1 MFHRNI
7 LACALVAAIA
17 TVDAAPAPARV
28 PVTTAPVA
36 TTPAATATEP
46 VTPIRR
52 LVVIFQENVSFDH
65 YFGTYPEATNPAGE
79 PAFHAAPDTPTV
91 NGLHGVLMTNNPN
104 RKNAQNG
111 IGAVNPFRL
120 DRSQAATAD
129 QDHDYGPEQSAFHAG
144 LMDQFPMSV
153 GEHDPRKPDAAD
165 PTTTKGLVMGYYD
178 GNTVTALWNY
188 AQRFAMSDNSYG
200 TTFGPSTSG
209 ALNLVS
215 GQTNGVAMNPLL
227 RSRYTLDDGSGGKT
241 LIDDL
246 DPMHDA
252 CSSVVQAAMT
262 GRNIGD
268 LLNDAGVSW
277 GWFQGGFDLTATNPN
292 GTRGCKRSSP
302 SLVTGKLKSDYV
314 PHHEPFQY
322 YASTAN
328 PSHARPA
335 SIAAIGHSGDPA
347 NHQYD
352 LEDFYRAVRAGN
364 LPAVSFL
371 KATGAQNG
379 HAGYS
384 TPLDEQ
390 AFLVH
395 VINFLQQSPQ
405 WKDTAV
411 VIAWDD
417 SDGWYDHQMPPIVN
431 QSSSKQDALTGPHA
445 CGDGSTALPGV
456 AEKTMHAQGR
466 CGYGPRLPLLVVS
479 PWARRNFVDH
489 TVTDQTSII
498 RFVEDNWL
506 QGRRIGQGSFDTLAN
521 PIDGMFDFRN
531 PSAADQ
537 LILSEETGQPR

>member
-1 MFHRNI
+1 MIQCSI
-7 LACALVAAIA
+7 LAFAMSVGAAGAA
-17 TVDAAPAPARV
+17 TAVPTSLPAPA
-28 PVTTAPVA
+28 
-36 TTPAATATEP
+36 
-46 VTPIRR
+46 TPIKH

-65 YFGTYPEATNPAGE
+65 YFATYPVAANPPGE
-79 PAFHAAPDTPTV
+79 PPFHAVHGTPTV
-91 NGLHGVLMTNNPN
+91 NGLRSTLLKDNPN
-104 RKNAQNG
+104 RTNPKNG

-153 GEHDPRKPDAAD
+153 GNGDPSTTGAAS
-165 PTTTKGLVMGYYD
+165 PLTTTGLVMGYYD

-188 AQRFAMSDNSYG
+188 AQHYAMSDNAFG
-200 TTFGPSTSG
+200 TTFGPSTIG

-215 GQTNGVAMNPLL
+215 GQTNGIADSANL
-227 RSRYTLDDGSGGKT
+227 RKDYIVDDGSGGTT
-241 LIDDL
+241 LIDDA
-246 DPMHDA
+246 DPLHDA
-252 CSSVVQAAMT
+252 CSKGAQVAMG

-268 LLNDAGVSW
+268 LLNDAHVSW
-277 GWFQGGFDLTATNPN
+277 GWFQGGFDLSAVNSN
-292 GTRGCKRSSP
+292 GTTGCMRNSP
-302 SLVTGKLKSDYV
+302 SAVTGKPKNDYI

-328 PSHARPA
+328 PAHVRPA
-335 SIAAIGHSGDPA
+335 STASIGRDGDRA

-352 LEDFYRAVRAGN
+352 IDDFYRAVRAGN
-364 LPAVSFL
+364 FPAVSFI
-371 KATGAQNG
+371 KAIGAQNG

-395 VINFLQQSPQ
+395 VLNFLQGRPD

-431 QSSSKQDALTGPHA
+431 QSSSSEDALTGPHA
-445 CGDGSTALPGV
+445 CGDGVAALPGI
-456 AEKTMHAQGR
+456 ADKATHAQGR

-489 TVTDQTSII
+489 GVTDQTSII

-506 QGRRIGQGSFDTLAN
+506 QGRRIGQGSFDALAN
-521 PIDGMFDFRN
+521 PIDGMFDFDTD
-531 PSAADQ
+531 AARRARK
-537 LILSEETGQPR
+537 LILSESTGEPR

>member
-1 MFHRNI
+1 MIHCSI
-7 LACALVAAIA
+7 LAWALSATSVAAA
-17 TVDAAPAPARV
+17 NAAPAPL
-28 PVTTAPVA
+28 PAPA
-36 TTPAATATEP
+36 
-46 VTPIRR
+46 TPIRH

-65 YFGTYPEATNPAGE
+65 YFATYPVATNPPGE
-79 PAFHAAPDTPTV
+79 PAFHAAPGTPTA
-91 NGLHGVLMTNNPN
+91 NGLRGTLLANNPN
-104 RKNAQNG
+104 RINPRNG
-111 IGAVNPFRL
+111 VGAVNPFRL

-153 GEHDPRKPDAAD
+153 GNGDPVTSGAAS
-165 PTTTKGLVMGYYD
+165 PLTTTGLVMGYYD

-188 AQRFAMSDNSYG
+188 AQHYAMSDNSFG
-200 TTFGPSTSG
+200 TTFGPSTVG
-209 ALNLVS
+209 ALNLAS
-215 GQTNGVAMNPLL
+215 GQTNGVVDSANLKKE
-227 RSRYTLDDGSGGKT
+227 YVVDDGSGGTT
-241 LIDDL
+241 LIDDP
-246 DPMHDA
+246 DPLHDA
-252 CSSVVQAAMT
+252 CSKGAQVAMG

-268 LLNDAGVSW
+268 LLNDAHVTW
-277 GWFQGGFDLTATNPN
+277 GWFQGGFDLSTVNSNGSTACT
-292 GTRGCKRSSP
+292 RSSP
-302 SLVTGKLKSDYV
+302 SMVTGKLKNDYI

-335 SIAAIGHSGDPA
+335 SIAAVGHGGDPA

-364 LPAVSFL
+364 FPAVSFL
-371 KATGAQNG
+371 KASGAQNG

-390 AFLVH
+390 AFLVR
-395 VINFLQQSPQ
+395 VINFLQARPE

-431 QSSSKQDALTGPHA
+431 QSSSSEDALTGPHA
-445 CGDGSTALPGV
+445 CGDGGTALAGITDK
-456 AEKTMHAQGR
+456 AAHAQGR

-506 QGRRIGQGSFDTLAN
+506 HGRRIGQGSFDALAN
-521 PIDGMFDFRN
+521 PIDGMFDFN
-531 PSAADQ
+531 ADAASRRTRK
-537 LILSEETGQPR
+537 LILSESTGEPR

>member
-1 MFHRNI
+1 M
-7 LACALVAAIA
+7 L
-17 TVDAAPAPARV
+17 T
-28 PVTTAPVA
+28 
-36 TTPAATATEP
+36 
-46 VTPIRR
+46 
-52 LVVIFQENVSFDH
+52 S
-65 YFGTYPEATNPAGE
+65 
-79 PAFHAAPDTPTV
+79 
-91 NGLHGVLMTNNPN
+91 NPN
-104 RKNAQNG
+104 RLNRQNG
-111 IGAVNPFRL
+111 GGAVNPFRL

-144 LMDQFPMSV
+144 LMDLFPMSV
-153 GEHDPRKPDAAD
+153 GNGDDAKDEKAG
-165 PTTTKGLVMGYYD
+165 PMTTTGLVMGYYD

-188 AQRFAMSDNSYG
+188 AQHDAMSDNSYG
-200 TTFGPSTSG
+200 TTFGPSSVG

-215 GQTNGVAMNPLL
+215 GQTNGIVASQNLP
-227 RSRYTLDDGSGGKT
+227 SDSALDDGSGGET
-241 LIDDL
+241 LIDDP
-246 DPMHDA
+246 DPLHDV
-252 CSSVVQAAMT
+252 CSKGAQVAMG

-268 LLNDAGVSW
+268 LLNDAHVTW
-277 GWFQGGFDLTATNPN
+277 GWFQGGFDLTATNSN
-292 GTRGCKRSSP
+292 RTTGCNRSSP
-302 SLVTGKLKSDYV
+302 SLVTGKLKGDYV

-322 YASTAN
+322 YATTAN
-328 PSHARPA
+328 PTHDRPA
-335 SIAAIGHSGDPA
+335 SVAAIGHSGDPA

-371 KATGAQNG
+371 KATAAQNG

-395 VINFLQQSPQ
+395 VINLLQGSPE

-431 QSSSKQDALTGPHA
+431 QSSSADDALTGLHA
-445 CGDGSTALPGV
+445 CGDGSTALPGI
-456 AEKTMHAQGR
+456 ADKAAHAQGR

-506 QGRRIGQGSFDTLAN
+506 HGKRIGQGSFDALAN
-521 PIDGMFDFRN
+521 SIDGMFDFNR
-531 PSAADQ
+531 PAAQDPAR
-537 LILSEETGQPR
+537 LRLSETTGEPR